1 MTEHAPHRDALA
13 VTAYLYAFPL
23 VFNLGQVR
31 RSVQNGIGTMAA
43 TPLNAIAHA
52 RTLASADDDFVSINN
67 DTVYSFA
74 QIDLSAGPVRLH
86 LPDAGDRYHVMQFV
100 DAWTNN
106 FAYVGTR
113 ATGGGAKDVV
123 LRGPSTRSETQA
135 VPDVIEIDAPTDVV
149 SLVGRWA
156 VDGDADLPAVHALQ
170 DAMSL
175 TGVAGQ
181 GLPDAAPQGSEAL
194 DFWEQFRVW
203 SRAFPGAARDR
214 ALEATLVELGITG
227 EAPVGG
233 LGETAVARLEDAFAE
248 GSAAL
253 DAILQSGSAPVIN
266 GWQMTLHVFDYNLDF
281 FQIGALD
288 DPQWKAPEGLQRLA
302 LRAGSAKAGLW
313 GNHGYEAAY
322 IMTYV
327 DDRGEQLTGER
338 NYTLHLAPPPPVGA
352 FWSVTMYSLPEFFLV
367 DNPIDRYSLGDRTP
381 GIVYGD
387 DGSLTITM
395 SHSAPE
401 DSLARANWLPTPSG
415 EFRPIIRMYIPG
427 EAVLNGTY
435 EPPAIVR
442 TA

>member
-1 MTEHAPHRDALA
+1 MTEPAPQHDSLS

-31 RSVQNGIGTMAA
+31 RSVEDGIGSMPAA
-43 TPLNAIAHA
+43 PLNAIVHA
-52 RTLASADDDFVSINN
+52 RTLAGADDDFVSINN

-74 QIDLSAGPVRLH
+74 QIDLSAGPVHLH
-86 LPDAGDRYHVMQFV
+86 LPDAGARYHVMQFV
-100 DAWTNN
+100 DAWTDN

-113 ATGGGAKDVV
+113 ATGTGAKDVL
-123 LRGPSTRSETQA
+123 LRGPSTRGGVSTDA
-135 VPDVIEIDAPTDVV
+135 ADIVIDAPTDVV
-149 SLVGRWA
+149 SMVGRWA
-156 VDGDADLPAVHALQ
+156 VDGEADLPAVHALQ

-175 TGVAGQ
+175 NGPVGR
-181 GLPDAAPQGSEAL
+181 GLPEVASQGTPAL

-203 SRAFPGAARDR
+203 SRAFPAAPRDR
-214 ALEATLVELGITG
+214 ALEATFTELGITG
-227 EAPVGG
+227 DVPVGS
-233 LGETAVARLEDAFAE
+233 LGDETVARLEHAFAE
-248 GSAAL
+248 GESAL
-253 DAILQSGSAPVIN
+253 DGILRSGSAPVVN
-266 GWQMTLHVFDYNLDF
+266 GWQMTLHIFDYNLDYF
-281 FQIGALD
+281 GVGTID

-338 NYTLHLAPPPPVGA
+338 HYTLRLAPPPPVGA

-387 DGSLTITM
+387 DRSLTITM
-395 SHSAPE
+395 SHVAPE
-401 DSLARANWLPTPSG
+401 DPVARANWLPTPSG

-427 EAVLNGTY
+427 EEVLDGSY

-442 TA
+442 TE